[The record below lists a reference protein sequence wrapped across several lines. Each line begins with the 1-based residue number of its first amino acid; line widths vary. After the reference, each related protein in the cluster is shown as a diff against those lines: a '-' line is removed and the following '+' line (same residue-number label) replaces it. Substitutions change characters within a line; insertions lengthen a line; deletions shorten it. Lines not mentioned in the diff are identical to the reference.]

1 MIAYTWDDVDTL
13 VSGMNL
19 KGKKIWGIPRG
30 GAIVAGMA
38 RLYGAI
44 VVADPREADVAID
57 DIIDSGI
64 TARSVYETH
73 GLNTVALINKERD
86 RIDSWVHFPWEESS
100 EQDIASSVTRIIEY
114 LGDNPRRNGLLE
126 TPQRVVKS
134 WNTLFSGYQ
143 YNPKNDLKW
152 FEDDTDEM
160 VICQGISFFSTCEHH
175 MLPFFGT
182 VAIGYIPNGR
192 VIGVSKL
199 ARLVIGYSRRLQI
212 QEQLT
217 RQIGEALTPH
227 VLGVGVHVVG
237 QHLCMMSRGVEQQ
250 ASTMITNYLTGRFRE
265 SDAARAEFLTA
276 VQQRS

>member
-73 GLNTVALINKERD
+73 GLKTVALIDKERD

-160 VICQGISFFSTCEHH
+160 VICQGINFFSTCEHH

-182 VAIGYIPNGR
+182 VAIGYIPNGK

>member
-38 RLYGAI
+38 RRYGAI
-44 VVADPREADVAID
+44 VVTDPREADVAVD
-57 DIIDSGI
+57 DIIDSGM
-64 TARSVYETH
+64 TAQSVYETH

-160 VICQGISFFSTCEHH
+160 VICQGINFFSTCEHH

-182 VAIGYIPNGR
+182 VAIGYIPNGK

>member
-182 VAIGYIPNGR
+182 VAIGYIPNGK

>member
-44 VVADPREADVAID
+44 VVADPREADVAVD

>member
-44 VVADPREADVAID
+44 VVADPREADVAVD

-182 VAIGYIPNGR
+182 VAIGYIPNGK